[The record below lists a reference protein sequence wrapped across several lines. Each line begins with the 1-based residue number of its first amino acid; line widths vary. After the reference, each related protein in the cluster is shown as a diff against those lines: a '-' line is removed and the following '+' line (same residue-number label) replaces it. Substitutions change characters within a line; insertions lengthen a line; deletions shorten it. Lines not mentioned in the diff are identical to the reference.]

1 MVYQILIC
9 GRAVTPLPFTTVN
22 SALWLVWGQ
31 MSFIAFLW
39 VFCLPLLQITF
50 CDNVLSSPVSSCSAI
65 NSHTSRKALSHLSL

>member
-1 MVYQILIC
+1 MVYQILIS

-22 SALWLVWGQ
+22 SALWLGWGQ

-39 VFCLPLLQITF
+39 VFCLHLQIAC
-50 CDNVLSSPVSSCSAI
+50 CDNVPSSPVSHCPAI